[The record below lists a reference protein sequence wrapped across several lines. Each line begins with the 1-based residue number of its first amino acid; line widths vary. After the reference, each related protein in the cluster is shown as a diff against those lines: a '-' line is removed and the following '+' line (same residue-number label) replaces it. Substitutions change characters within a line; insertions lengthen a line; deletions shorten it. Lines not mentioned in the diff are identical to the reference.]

1 MSMLHLEDEKRIH
14 AAYSA
19 GQEEFSREDLDEVMS
34 QAQTVQRKSGSLG
47 DVAEDFL
54 LLWKLL
60 QEYYAGTY
68 REIPWK
74 AIAAIGFATLYLIN
88 PFDVIPDVIPIF
100 GYLDDAAVV
109 GLVLKAFRTEIAQY
123 RHRRHKLEASVAS
136 LKSCE

>member
-1 MSMLHLEDEKRIH
+1 MLHLEDEKRIH
-14 AAYSA
+14 AAYNS
-19 GQEEFSREDLDEVMS
+19 GQEEFSPRDLDEVMS

-88 PFDVIPDVIPIF
+88 PFDVIPDVIPF
-100 GYLDDAAVV
+100 VGYLDDAAVI
-109 GLVLKAFRTEIAQY
+109 GLVLKAFRTEIGQY
-123 RHRRHKLEASVAS
+123 RNRLNKLEARNAGP
-136 LKSCE
+136 KSCD